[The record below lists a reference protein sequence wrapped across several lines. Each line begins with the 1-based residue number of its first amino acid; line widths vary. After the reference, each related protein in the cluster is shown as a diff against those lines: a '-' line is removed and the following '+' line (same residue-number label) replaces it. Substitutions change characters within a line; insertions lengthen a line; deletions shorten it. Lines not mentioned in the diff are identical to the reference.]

1 MLQLNRGVMRLDVY
15 TIFLVFIAGDIL
27 TGLLKAI
34 YNGKISSEC
43 LRKGLIHKF
52 TEILVVFG
60 GGFLDYVMLKYLGVK
75 LMLLQ
80 TFSIYVITMELISI
94 IENLCEVN
102 PSLSGLLKPYLEKL
116 KDKDNEGN

>member
-1 MLQLNRGVMRLDVY
+1 MRLDVY

-27 TGLLKAI
+27 SGLLKAI

-116 KDKDNEGN
+116 KDKDNEWD

>member
-1 MLQLNRGVMRLDVY
+1 MQLAAY
-15 TIFLVFIAGDIL
+15 TLFLVFIVGDII

-34 YNGKISSEC
+34 YHGKINSEC

-52 TEILVVFG
+52 TEIIVVFG
-60 GGFLDYVMLKYLGVK
+60 GGFLDYVMIKYLGVH

-94 IENLCEVN
+94 IENLAEIN
-102 PSLSGLLKPYLEKL
+102 PQLSGLLKPYLEKL
-116 KDKDNEGN
+116 KEQGKGNEGN